1 MQMRIVKKSTVD
13 GGYGKLKWLIDISEY
28 SLQGLEELEVAYE

>member
-13 GGYGKLKWLIDISEY
+13 GGYGKLKWLIDISEVVY
-28 SLQGLEELEVAYE
+28 KVLRS